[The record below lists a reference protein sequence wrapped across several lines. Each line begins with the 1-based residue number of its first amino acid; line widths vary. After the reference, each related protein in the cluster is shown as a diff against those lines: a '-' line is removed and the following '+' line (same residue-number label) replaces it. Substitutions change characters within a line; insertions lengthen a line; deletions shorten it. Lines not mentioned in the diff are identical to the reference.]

1 MQSLSSN
8 SSADLAQKDDAPILA
23 KSQKHMQS
31 NLHRLAFSTTSFP
44 YRDPSAPVDSAR
56 LLGIRIDIC
65 NRDGQFVKPY
75 YLLLKKDASDAKL
88 LQVYRHTIPP
98 FIPLKALERRY
109 LPSSIEDEDSDDPKA
124 NSRKQDLPR
133 LVRKVRQHLVSWHLR
148 QEAIELLRDDLD
160 LRSMNKA
167 MGANGEGSSSSD
179 SGESDKDNGRL
190 GIASLAATAVE
201 ARFAR
206 VEWTDGRVGQIKISD
221 SGQVDRA
228 VIYGEDGREQDVE
241 RVLMGG
247 SGRIEDMVQRLEAVE
262 RMKT

>member
-1 MQSLSSN
+1 
-8 SSADLAQKDDAPILA
+8 
-23 KSQKHMQS
+23 
-31 NLHRLAFSTTSFP
+31 
-44 YRDPSAPVDSAR
+44 
-56 LLGIRIDIC
+56 
-65 NRDGQFVKPY
+65 
-75 YLLLKKDASDAKL
+75 
-88 LQVYRHTIPP
+88 
-98 FIPLKALERRY
+98 